1 MALKSLSCLLQGAA
15 LAACASGP
23 AVRAPADAAAELKAK
38 TQALLDAVSAG
49 DARVWDRLLDP
60 EVLYVSEAG
69 ELERKPQLLAEVVP
83 LPAGISGRIEIGK
96 FEARVHGDTAIVFHV
111 DEEYENY
118 FGHDIH
124 AQYLNLATWRYAG
137 GEWKLLATQVLASLI
152 DPKAIVLPAAQLAD
166 YEGSFALTPDIHYTI
181 KRDGD
186 HLVGQRT
193 GRPPQV
199 LQAEAR
205 DVFFVAGQPRSR
217 KIFLRDSAGKITQ
230 LADRR
235 EARDIL
241 WDKE

>member
-1 MALKSLSCLLQGAA
+1 MSSKTLPWLF

-23 AVRAPADAAAELKAK
+23 AVRAPADAAATLQVH
-38 TQALLDAVSAG
+38 TQALLDAVTSG

-83 LPAGISGRIEIGK
+83 LPAGISGRIAIGK
-96 FEARVHGDTAIVFHV
+96 FEARVHGDTAIVFHL

-124 AQYLNLATWRYAG
+124 AQYLNLATWRYAH
-137 GEWKLLATQVLASLI
+137 GEWRMIATQVLAALI
-152 DPKAIVLPAAQLAD
+152 DPPAIALTAEQLD
-166 YEGSFALTPDIHYTI
+166 EYQGSFALTPDIHYTI

-199 LQAEAR
+199 LQVEAR

-217 KIFLRDSAGKITQ
+217 KIFLRDAAGKIAQFT
-230 LADRR
+230 DRR
-235 EARDIL
+235 EARDVI
-241 WDKE
+241 WNKAQAQ